1 MSREEFLAIL
11 KRNWSVWLVLSV
23 LFLFGGYTAGRE
35 FWQWFKLRADYS
47 LITKNIQQTQKQ
59 SAELK
64 KELAGLSDPQIIEK
78 EARAK
83 LNLKKEGESVLVVV
97 SEDSFPKEDFLS
109 EPIKSRIVD
118 KGSFWF
124 NVINW
129 KNYFFR

>member
-1 MSREEFLAIL
+1 M
-11 KRNWSVWLVLSV
+11 LSV